1 MDAMRIYQI
10 IESELAEKF
19 WTEINEESPLA
30 VEFIDAAICFAALRE
45 LSFQKNSGRA
55 AQA

>member
-1 MDAMRIYQI
+1 MDITSINKI
-10 IESELAEKF
+10 IENDLAEKF
-19 WTEINEESPLA
+19 WFNLNEESPYP
-30 VEFIDAAICFAALRE
+30 VEFIDAAVCFAALRE

>member
-1 MDAMRIYQI
+1 MDITSINKI
-10 IESELAEKF
+10 IENDLAEKF
-19 WTEINEESPLA
+19 WSNLNEESPYP
-30 VEFIDAAICFAALRE
+30 VEFIDAAVCFAALRE

>member
-19 WTEINEESPLA
+19 WTEVNEESPLP
-30 VEFIDAAICFAALRE
+30 VEFIDAAICFAALSE
-45 LSFQKNSGRA
+45 LSNQQNTGIA
-55 AQA
+55 AQT

>member
-1 MDAMRIYQI
+1 MDLKSIDKI
-10 IESELAEKF
+10 IEMGLAEKF
-19 WTEINEESPLA
+19 WTDLNNDSVYP

-45 LSFQKNSGRA
+45 LSHQQYSGKA